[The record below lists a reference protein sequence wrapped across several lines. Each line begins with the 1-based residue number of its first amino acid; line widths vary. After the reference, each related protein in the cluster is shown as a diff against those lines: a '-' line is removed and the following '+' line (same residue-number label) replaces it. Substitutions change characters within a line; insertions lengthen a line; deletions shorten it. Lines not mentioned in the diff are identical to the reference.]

1 MSDIRMIEYSPGRPA
16 LDDSRQRGQAL
27 HDLLAGRRSVRSFS
41 PEPVPRELIE
51 TAVRCAGTA
60 PSGANL
66 QPWTFVAV
74 SDATLKHD
82 IRLGAEEEERQ
93 NYASRMSD
101 VWKEDLQH
109 LGTDWHKPMLDEAP
123 WLIVVFKQNTRPDG
137 RPNYYVQESVGLAVG
152 MLLTAFRAMGLCTLT
167 HTPSPM
173 QFLARILSRPANER
187 PFLLIPVG
195 WPSEPCL
202 VPDIK
207 RKPLDE
213 ILVIHDGS

>member
-1 MSDIRMIEYSPGRPA
+1 MSHIRTIEYKPDRQT
-16 LDDSRQRGQAL
+16 LEDSRERGHAL
-27 HDLLAGRRSVRSFS
+27 HSLLAGRRSVRSFS
-41 PEPVPRELIE
+41 PEAVPQELIE

-74 SDATLKHD
+74 SDPALKRE
-82 IRLGAEEEERQ
+82 IRLGAEEEERL

-101 VWKEDLQH
+101 VWKEDLNH
-109 LGTDWHKPMLDEAP
+109 LGTDWHKPMLEEAP

-152 MLLTAFRAMGLCTLT
+152 MLLTAFRVMGLSTLT

-173 QFLARILSRPANER
+173 QFLARILARPANER

-195 WPSEPCL
+195 WPSATCR
-202 VPDIK
+202 VPDIQ

-213 ILVIHDGS
+213 ILVIQSGE